1 MFNVL
6 LALLN
11 LIMTVSFL
19 HNEASGKSE
28 ISSDTIRTEVLMS
41 APRKLHVEMLG
52 SLNPPEGLS

>member
-1 MFNVL
+1 MLNVL

-28 ISSDTIRTEVLMS
+28 ISSDTITEMLMS